1 MSVKTVTRPEARWT
15 RRKDD
20 RPAELLSA
28 ALSLFVEKGYTATRL
43 DDIARQAGVS
53 KGTLYLYY
61 ASKED
66 LFKAVV
72 RTGLVPTL
80 ERGERLVEEH
90 TGAMADLLEQVL
102 FGWWGAVGDNP
113 LGGISK
119 LMFSESQN
127 FPDLAR
133 FYHAEVISRG
143 HRLVQRI
150 LERGIANG
158 EFVGL
163 DPELG
168 TRLVLA
174 PLVHLLLWRHSFDV
188 CDVHRLDPERYL
200 RQHLEMILNGL
211 RPRVTKTKPAARVRH
226 REVKVS

>member
-1 MSVKTVTRPEARWT
+1 MSVKTPARPEARWT
-15 RRKDD
+15 RRKDE

-28 ALSLFVEKGYTATRL
+28 ALSLFVEKGYAATRL

-80 ERGERLVEEH
+80 ERGERMVEEH
-90 TGAMADLLEQVL
+90 TGAMTDLLEQVI
-102 FGWWGAVGDNP
+102 FGWWEAVGDNP

-119 LMFSESQN
+119 LMFSEAQN

-143 HRLVQRI
+143 HGLVQRL
-150 LERGIANG
+150 LERGIARG
-158 EFVGL
+158 EFVAI

-168 TRLVLA
+168 TRLILA
-174 PLVHLLLWRHSFDV
+174 PLMQLLLWRHSFDV
-188 CDVHRLDPERYL
+188 CDAHRLDPIGYL
-200 RQHLEMILNGL
+200 RQHLDMIMYGL
-211 RPRVTKTKPAARVRH
+211 RPRSESA
-226 REVKVS
+226 S